1 MLLLWRQKPVR
12 ASHAPVAFLSS
23 TVLHLKFEGW
33 RYLLKLNI
41 ELQKLMVIVSS
52 ESVAPEQSIENRSK
66 NMFQFLKRE
75 LKSWREIFQNNEA
88 SFGEK
93 AFRGWGYFINYG
105 YSYIFKGLMC

>member
-66 NMFQFLKRE
+66 NMFQFLKLTYFAVSYNLPS
-75 LKSWREIFQNNEA
+75 LK
-88 SFGEK
+88 
-93 AFRGWGYFINYG
+93 FRYTTP
-105 YSYIFKGLMC
+105 S